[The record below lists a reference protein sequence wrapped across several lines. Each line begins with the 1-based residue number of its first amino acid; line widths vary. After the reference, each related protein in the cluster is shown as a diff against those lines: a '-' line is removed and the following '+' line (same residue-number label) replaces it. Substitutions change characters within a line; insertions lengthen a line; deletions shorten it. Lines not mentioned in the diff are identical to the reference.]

1 MGPVLLVLPLVG
13 AYDEALLLSLQTV
26 HVPRLAGVSVAP
38 RERLVAYPFQRT
50 IDRDQR
56 TNGWLWVGE
65 RCGQQLFPSSA
76 PLAECEGEAL
86 LERSWVP
93 PLDLFAARA
102 VVYPKTERLFRV
114 HSGASLEGGT
124 GFYPLLVETTDEGF
138 RCEHSTALSFSDPD
152 GGLRAEL
159 EALEQSERALYDHL
173 FQMGRLLVS
182 L

>member
-13 AYDEALLLSLQTV
+13 AYDEALLLSLQTA

-38 RERLVAYPFQRT
+38 RQRLAAYPFQRT
-50 IDRDQR
+50 LDRDQR
-56 TNGWLWVGE
+56 TSGCLWVGE
-65 RCGQQLFPSSA
+65 RCGKQLFPSST

-102 VVYPKTERLFRV
+102 VVRPKTERLFRV
-114 HSGASLEGGT
+114 HAGEAFEGGT
-124 GFYPLLVETTDEGF
+124 GFHPLLVETTEEGF
-138 RCEHSTALSFSDPD
+138 RCEHSTTLSFPDPD

-173 FQMGRLLVS
+173 FQMGRLLIS